1 MSNPPQRTSSSADPT
16 NSAPRAED
24 IELAA
29 RREAGALLRQA
40 REAAGR
46 SVAEL
51 ATQLKVTADKIAA
64 LEAGDWAS
72 LHDAAHAR
80 GLLRAAAKAVQA
92 DPADVLRPLPPAFV
106 RGAPIMPPKG
116 ATLGPARAAAPV
128 GTQAGSHRLVW
139 LALLL
144 VALALA
150 LLYLPRD
157 DRIGRMLVQV
167 RGLFGHHA
175 ASVPASASASASGA
189 AAASAPA
196 APAAS
201 APAPGSAAS
210 AGASAASP
218 AAAVGASMAAPSAT
232 SQARQVASA
241 SSPAA
246 PGSTASAP
254 GAAPGPALKLAA
266 SASSWVQVRSNTGRV
281 LFAGLLAAG
290 ASRSVATSQADF
302 PLHLVVGNAAGTQL
316 TLDGKAVDL
325 HAGSGNVARLVL
337 PVAGN

>member
-175 ASVPASASASASGA
+175 ASVPASASGA

>member
-92 DPADVLRPLPPAFV
+92 DPAAVLRPLPPAFV

-116 ATLGPARAAAPV
+116 ATLGPARAAEPV
-128 GTQAGSHRLVW
+128 GTQAGGHRLVW

-150 LLYLPRD
+150 LLYVPRD

-175 ASVPASASASASGA
+175 ASAPASASGAGAASASAS
-189 AAASAPA
+189 A

-201 APAPGSAAS
+201 APGPGSAAS

-218 AAAVGASMAAPSAT
+218 AAAAGASMPAPSAA
-232 SQARQVASA
+232 SRALQAASA
-241 SSPAA
+241 SSPATPRA
-246 PGSTASAP
+246 AAP
-254 GAAPGPALKLAA
+254 GAVPGPALNLAA
-266 SASSWVQVRSNTGRV
+266 SASSWVQVRSNSGKV

-337 PVAGN
+337 PAAGN